1 MDKDKINTE
10 LDQQIENLAYL
21 KSLADEYLDNQE
33 IKPIEY
39 LNIVAELYKLKFDL
53 LKIKWKV

>member
-21 KSLADEYLDNQE
+21 KSLADEYLDNE
-33 IKPIEY
+33 DIKPIEY
-39 LNIVAELYKLKFDL
+39 LNIVAGLYKLKFDL

>member
-1 MDKDKINTE
+1 MDADKINTE

-21 KSLADEYLDNQE
+21 KSLADEYLDNE
-33 IKPIEY
+33 DIKPIEY